1 EEDMQHG
8 YYRPASLVKL
18 RAGLDADGKVVAMHT
33 VIACPS
39 VLAQFR
45 PEAVEKGIDSIS
57 VRTFHDTTYTIPNQL
72 VEYAMRNGHVPV
84 GFWRAP
90 GLQNSYYR
98 ECFID
103 EVAQAAGKDPLEFRL
118 AMLKD
123 GDRNKRVLEACAKAA
138 DWAKPLPQGVFR
150 GIAQSDGF
158 GSFSAMVAEVSVIGG
173 RVHVQRV
180 VGAID
185 SGYVVNPDMCV

>member
-1 EEDMQHG
+1 
-8 YYRPASLVKL
+8 
-18 RAGLDADGKVVAMHT
+18 

-45 PEAVEKGIDSIS
+45 PEAVEKGIDNIS
-57 VRTFHDTTYTIPNQL
+57 VRTFHDMTYTIPNQL

-103 EVAQAAGKDPLEFRL
+103 EVAHAAGKDPLEFRL
-118 AMLKD
+118 ALLKD
-123 GDRNKRVLEACAKAA
+123 GDKNKGVLQAVAKAA
-138 DWAKPLPQGVFR
+138 QWGEPLPAGVFSRHAQFGRIRQLHRDGCGSVGERRPRQGPPRR
-150 GIAQSDGF
+150 GRDRLGLRGQSRH
-158 GSFSAMVAEVSVIGG
+158 VAW
-173 RVHVQRV
+173 RKCR
-180 VGAID
+180 AT
-185 SGYVVNPDMCV
+185 